1 MKTAVVGSG
10 IGGLISGLLLSKDGH
25 EVTVYE
31 KESTIGGRL
40 AFVQEGEY
48 KIDKGPTIVLLPEM
62 LLSILSEAGINTD
75 EIEFVRCDPL
85 YNVHFADGQTYK
97 KYADMDKQ
105 YEEIKQQFPGDEDGF
120 LKFMEDMDERFTI
133 GKPQF
138 LESSFLK
145 TKDYLN
151 RETIASLIKL
161 KAYRNVMGNL
171 RHYFNHEKLQTAYG
185 LQTLYIGGNPY
196 TTPAIYS
203 LVSFSEHKHGIYYI
217 KGGYAS
223 LLDHVQHAC
232 ERNGVTIKTSSP
244 VTEIETRA
252 DKATHIVLGND
263 REEIDAVIINGDFPM
278 ASKLVKKKPPKPY
291 KPSSGCVLLYM
302 GVDGKFEEK
311 EMHQF
316 YLNEYFSDNM
326 EDIFKNKRIPK
337 EPSFYVFNPSK
348 VDSSLAPEGSSVLY
362 VLIPVP
368 VSEELDWEE
377 ASEFLSNYVLDT
389 MEKRGFEEL
398 RKRIKW
404 MKVRTPEEAKQEG
417 LYSGGSFGIAPSL
430 GQSGPF
436 RPQVQPFT
444 EKNIFAVG
452 ASIHPGGGVP
462 IVMQGA
468 KLVAET
474 FKEHYKSE
482 SERKD
487 VTLHEQ
493 DFGSI
498 RSL

>member
-1 MKTAVVGSG
+1 MKTAIVGSG
-10 IGGLISGLLLSKDGH
+10 IGGLISGLLLAKEGH
-25 EVTVYE
+25 DVTIYE
-31 KESTIGGRL
+31 KEATIGGRL
-40 AFVQEGEY
+40 AFVQEGDY
-48 KIDKGPTIVLLPEM
+48 KIDKGPTIVLLPDM
-62 LLSILSEAGINTD
+62 LLSILSEAGIDTD

-85 YNVHFADGQTYK
+85 YDVHFADGQTYT
-97 KYADMDKQ
+97 KYADIDRQ
-105 YEEIKQQFPGDEDGF
+105 YEEIKEKFPGDEEGF
-120 LKFMEDMDERFTI
+120 LQFMNDMDERFTI

-145 TKDYLN
+145 PRDYLN
-151 RETIASLIKL
+151 RQTMGSLLKL

-171 RHYFNHEKLQTAYG
+171 KHYFHHGKLQTAYG

-217 KGGYAS
+217 KGGYAG
-223 LLDHVQHAC
+223 LLDHVKKAC
-232 ERNGVTIKTSSP
+232 DRNGVTINTSSP
-244 VTEIETRA
+244 VSEIETA
-252 DKATHIVLGND
+252 GGKATHIVVGD
-263 REEIDAVIINGDFPM
+263 RREPIDSVIINGDFPA
-278 ASKLVKKKPPKPY
+278 ASKLVKKKAPKPY

-302 GVDGKFEEK
+302 GVDGEFEDK

-316 YLNEYFSDNM
+316 YLNEDFSANM
-326 EDIFKNKRIPK
+326 EDIFKNERIPK
-337 EPSFYVFNPSK
+337 EPSFYVFNPTK
-348 VDSSLAPEGSSVLY
+348 VDSSLAPEGKSVLY

-368 VSEELDWEE
+368 VSDKLDWKE
-377 ASEFLSNYVLDT
+377 ASEFLSNLVLDR
-389 MEKRGFEEL
+389 MEERGFEEL
-398 RKRIKW
+398 RKRITW
-404 MKVRTPEEAKQEG
+404 MKVRTPEEAMQEG

-436 RPQVQPFT
+436 RPQVQPFS

-468 KLVAET
+468 KLVAEA
-474 FKEHYKSE
+474 FKEQFKTE

-487 VTLHEQ
+487 VSLHEQ
-493 DFGSI
+493 DLGSI

>member
-10 IGGLISGLLLSKDGH
+10 IGGLISGLLLAKDGH
-25 EVTVYE
+25 EVTIYE

-40 AFVQEGEY
+40 AFIQEGEY

-85 YNVHFADGQTYK
+85 YNVHFADGQTYT
-97 KYADMDKQ
+97 KYADVDKQ

-120 LKFMEDMDERFTI
+120 LQFMNDMDERFTI

-145 TKDYLN
+145 TKDYLSK
-151 RETIASLIKL
+151 ETVGSLLKL

-171 RHYFNHEKLQTAYG
+171 KHYFNHEKLQTAYG

-203 LVSFSEHKHGIYYI
+203 LVSFSEHQHGIYYI

-223 LLDHVQHAC
+223 LLEHVQQAC
-232 ERNGVTIKTSSP
+232 DRKGVTIKTSLP
-244 VTEIETRA
+244 VTEIETKG
-252 DKATHIVLGND
+252 DKATHIVLGNH
-263 REEIDAVIINGDFPM
+263 REEIDAVIINGDFPT
-278 ASKLVKKKPPKPY
+278 ASKLVKKKAPKPY

-316 YLNEYFSDNM
+316 YLNEHFSENM

-348 VDSSLAPEGSSVLY
+348 VDSSLAPEGNSVLY

-368 VSEELDWEE
+368 VSENLDWKE
-377 ASEFLSNYVLDT
+377 ASESLSHYVLDK
-389 MEKRGFEEL
+389 MEKKGFNHL
-398 RKRIKW
+398 RERITW

-436 RPQVQPFT
+436 RPQVQPFK

-474 FKEHYKSE
+474 FKEHDKTE

-493 DFGSI
+493 DLGGI